1 MCNILRSLS
10 LPHNA
15 LFLSQRLSSS
25 ALPHGSS
32 SYLLS
37 FANVLYNSSTLSVYR
52 FLSVWPLNFCS
63 HVFFPSC
70 GPIRYRILITT
81 LCSCFE
87 LFCID
92 HFCPTSKSRRV
103 EWLCNSKSCKAV
115 QSMWKM
121 SGVTQIYYFRRMIFH
136 PQVNSEDIDVWGS
149 IKYFGQLLD
158 KTAADNKLTVLWNII
173 VL

>member
-1 MCNILRSLS
+1 MPCSSLS
-10 LPHNA
+10 AFPRL
-15 LFLSQRLSSS
+15 LFLTVA
-25 ALPHGSS
+25 ALICFPLQMYFTTPLLYLFIGSS
-32 SYLLS
+32 LYDLWT
-37 FANVLYNSSTLSVYR
+37 FVLM
-52 FLSVWPLNFCS
+52 F
-63 HVFFPSC
+63 FFPLLW
-70 GPIRYRILITT
+70 PIRYRILITT

>member
-1 MCNILRSLS
+1 MEQKVDSQTENMQYGCTSGSALHCVCNILRSLS

-37 FANVLYNSSTLSVYR
+37 FARPLQLYFICLQVHLCMTFELLFS
-52 FLSVWPLNFCS
+52 C
-63 HVFFPSC
+63 FFPPC

-115 QSMWKM
+115 QSMWK
-121 SGVTQIYYFRRMIFH
+121 I
-136 PQVNSEDIDVWGS
+136 VN
-149 IKYFGQLLD
+149 LCN
-158 KTAADNKLTVLWNII
+158 T
-173 VL
+173 

>member
-1 MCNILRSLS
+1 MPCSSLS
-10 LPHNA
+10 AFSRL
-15 LFLSQRLSSS
+15 LFLTVAALIGFPSPLHMHFTTPLLYLSIGCS
-25 ALPHGSS
+25 L
-32 SYLLS
+32 YDLWT
-37 FANVLYNSSTLSVYR
+37 FVLM
-52 FLSVWPLNFCS
+52 F
-63 HVFFPSC
+63 FFPC

-103 EWLCNSKSCKAV
+103 EWLWNSKSCKAV